1 MLSMKTNLVSE
12 LLQSRSKSIS
22 EEEIMT
28 EVFAVLNQNETER
41 QLIKASILSE
51 YSTNTNNFNIDLLD
65 SSRVFHIDQ
74 IQKVCIEYRLRFL
87 DSHLF
92 QNGIP
97 EDAISQVSRLEKE
110 HKTKLSGF
118 KIVAP
123 SKTFNL
129 KNYDDPLLFAPIGN
143 NYYYLIHQWGND
155 LSSFRKWQ
163 FKPIKNIENFL
174 IFSVL
179 LSWIVA
185 LITPETN
192 LSKQIPMASL
202 IVFLFA
208 FKSIVGVAL
217 YYFFMMGKNFNS
229 EIWNREFKEN

>member
-1 MLSMKTNLVSE
+1 MLAIKTNLVEE
-12 LLQSRSKSIS
+12 LQKKRDKKITGEMILA
-22 EEEIMT
+22 
-28 EVFAVLNQNETER
+28 EVNAILCQNESER
-41 QLIKASILSE
+41 ERIQKELKSE
-51 YSTNTNNFNIDLLD
+51 NSTITNHFNIDKLESTRLFTLD
-65 SSRVFHIDQ
+65 EI
-74 IQKVCIEYRLRFL
+74 KAVCLDYRLRFL

-97 EDAISQVSRLEKE
+97 EEAITKIHQLEKE
-110 HKTKLSGF
+110 HETTLNGF

-123 SKTFNL
+123 SKTFGL

-143 NYYYLIHQWGND
+143 GYFYLIHQWGND
-155 LSSFRKWQ
+155 LNRWRKWQ

-174 IFSVL
+174 VFSVL
-179 LSWIVA
+179 LSWLVA
-185 LITPETN
+185 VLTPETN